1 MNETSS
7 KLTKQLTKKLIG
19 VVSLGCDKNRVDTET
34 MLTYLN
40 QAGFRFTS
48 DPKEAN
54 VIIIN
59 TCAFIAK
66 ARKEAVDTIDEMLEY
81 KKKGKCEKIIVT
93 GCMPQKYLPELKK
106 EFKTVDCF
114 LGFDDYPNI
123 AQIVSDLYDK
133 GGQIVRCGDASTIAC
148 VENRMITTPNHY
160 AYLKI
165 ADGCENYCTFCTIPF
180 IRGRFRSKPIDEVV
194 REAKSLVNGGATE
207 LILVAQDVTK
217 YGTDLF
223 GKPALVDLIKKLS
236 KIKDLRW
243 IRLLYCYPEL
253 VTDELLNEVVTN
265 DKVCKYLDIP
275 FQHVSDNVLKMMNRH
290 INHEKT
296 IALVEKIRALPVH
309 IAIRTTFMVGFPGE
323 TDKDFAELV
332 DFVKRYRLDQVGFF
346 AYSKEEGTVAAKM
359 PNQVDEKTKNKRLL
373 AIMKEA
379 EKVQKANLRAMVGK
393 TVDVVYEDIDYDRE
407 LLVGRSPYQAP
418 EIDNLIYFKSKDFV
432 DVGGMYPVKITR
444 VMGCDLKGEKL

>member
-1 MNETSS
+1 MKETSS

-180 IRGRFRSKPIDEVV
+180 IRGRFRSKPIDEVA

-223 GKPALVDLIKKLS
+223 GKPALVDLIKRLS
-236 KIKDLRW
+236 KIKNLRW

-332 DFVKRYRLDQVGFF
+332 DFVKRYKLDQVGFF

-407 LLVGRSPYQAP
+407 LFVGRSQYQAP

>member
-1 MNETSS
+1 MKETSS

-180 IRGRFRSKPIDEVV
+180 IRGRFRSKPIDEVA

-296 IALVEKIRALPVH
+296 IALVEKIRALPAH

-332 DFVKRYRLDQVGFF
+332 DFVKRYKLDQVGFF

-407 LLVGRSPYQAP
+407 LFVGRSQYQAP

>member
-1 MNETSS
+1 MKETSS

-40 QAGFRFTS
+40 QAGFKFTS

-133 GGQIVRCGDASTIAC
+133 DGQIVRCGDASTIAC

-236 KIKDLRW
+236 KIKGLRW

-332 DFVKRYRLDQVGFF
+332 DFVKRYKLDQVGFF

-407 LLVGRSPYQAP
+407 LFVGRSQYQAP

>member
-1 MNETSS
+1 MKENNS
-7 KLTKQLTKKLIG
+7 KLTKQITKKLIG

-34 MLTYLN
+34 MLTYLS
-40 QAGFRFTS
+40 QAGFGFTS

-106 EFKTVDCF
+106 EFPSVDCF

-123 AQIVSDLYDK
+123 AQIVSDLYAKD
-133 GGQIVRCGDASTIAC
+133 GQIVRCGDASTIAC

-236 KIKDLRW
+236 KIKELRW

-332 DFVKRYRLDQVGFF
+332 DFVKKYKLDQVGFF

-407 LLVGRSPYQAP
+407 LLVGRSQYQAP

-432 DVGGMYPVKITR
+432 DVGGVYPVKITR

>member
-66 ARKEAVDTIDEMLEY
+66 ARKEAIDTIDEMLEY

-180 IRGRFRSKPIDEVV
+180 IRGRFRSKPIDEVA

-332 DFVKRYRLDQVGFF
+332 DFVKRYKLDQVGFF

-407 LLVGRSPYQAP
+407 LFVGRSQYQAP

>member
-1 MNETSS
+1 MKETSS

-180 IRGRFRSKPIDEVV
+180 IRGRFRSKPIDEVA

-223 GKPALVDLIKKLS
+223 GKPALIDLIKKLS

-332 DFVKRYRLDQVGFF
+332 DFVKKYKLDQVGFF

-407 LLVGRSPYQAP
+407 LFVGRSQYQAP

>member
-1 MNETSS
+1 MKETSS

-114 LGFDDYPNI
+114 LGFDDYLNI

-332 DFVKRYRLDQVGFF
+332 DFVKRYKLDQVGFF

-359 PNQVDEKTKNKRLL
+359 PSQVDEKTKNKRLL

-393 TVDVVYEDIDYDRE
+393 TVDVVYEDIDDDRE
-407 LLVGRSPYQAP
+407 LFVGRSQYQAP

>member
-332 DFVKRYRLDQVGFF
+332 DFVKKYKLDQVGFF

-359 PNQVDEKTKNKRLL
+359 PNQVDEKTKNERLL

-407 LLVGRSPYQAP
+407 LFVGRSQYQAP

>member
-1 MNETSS
+1 MKETSS

-19 VVSLGCDKNRVDTET
+19 VVSLGCDKNRVDTEM

-332 DFVKRYRLDQVGFF
+332 DFVKRYKLDQVGFF

-407 LLVGRSPYQAP
+407 LFVGRSQYQAP

>member
-66 ARKEAVDTIDEMLEY
+66 ARKEAIDTIDEMLEY

-180 IRGRFRSKPIDEVV
+180 IRGRFRSKPIDEVA
-194 REAKSLVNGGATE
+194 REAKCLVNGGATE

-332 DFVKRYRLDQVGFF
+332 DFVKKYKLDQVGFF

-359 PNQVDEKTKNKRLL
+359 PNQVDEKAKNKRLL

-407 LLVGRSPYQAP
+407 LFVGRSQYQAP

>member
-40 QAGFRFTS
+40 QAGFKFTS

-180 IRGRFRSKPIDEVV
+180 IRGRFRSKPIDEVA

-332 DFVKRYRLDQVGFF
+332 DFVKKYKLDQVGFF

-407 LLVGRSPYQAP
+407 LFVGRSQYQAP

>member
-1 MNETSS
+1 MKETSS

-236 KIKDLRW
+236 KIKNLRW

-332 DFVKRYRLDQVGFF
+332 DFVKRYKLDQVGFF

-407 LLVGRSPYQAP
+407 LFVGRSQYQAP

>member
-1 MNETSS
+1 MKETSS

-332 DFVKRYRLDQVGFF
+332 DFVKRYKLDQVGFF

-393 TVDVVYEDIDYDRE
+393 IVDVVYEDIDYDRE
-407 LLVGRSPYQAP
+407 LFVGRSQYQAP

>member
-1 MNETSS
+1 MKETSS

-40 QAGFRFTS
+40 QAGFNFTS

-66 ARKEAVDTIDEMLEY
+66 ARKEAVDTIDEMIEY

-114 LGFDDYPNI
+114 LGLDDYPNI

-133 GGQIVRCGDASTIAC
+133 DGQIVRCGDASTIAC

-236 KIKDLRW
+236 KIKGLRW

-407 LLVGRSPYQAP
+407 LFVGRSQYQAP

>member
-1 MNETSS
+1 MKETSS

-133 GGQIVRCGDASTIAC
+133 GGQIVRGGDASTIAC

-332 DFVKRYRLDQVGFF
+332 DFVKKYKLDQVGFF

-393 TVDVVYEDIDYDRE
+393 TVGVVYEDIDYDRE
-407 LLVGRSPYQAP
+407 LFVGRSQYQAP

>member
-1 MNETSS
+1 MKETSS

-180 IRGRFRSKPIDEVV
+180 IRGRFRSKPIDEVA

-332 DFVKRYRLDQVGFF
+332 DFVKRYTLDQVGFF

-407 LLVGRSPYQAP
+407 LFVGRSQYQAP

>member
-1 MNETSS
+1 MKETSS

-19 VVSLGCDKNRVDTET
+19 VVSLGCDKNRVDTEM

-180 IRGRFRSKPIDEVV
+180 IRGRFRSKPIDEVA

-332 DFVKRYRLDQVGFF
+332 DFVKRYKLDQVGFF

-407 LLVGRSPYQAP
+407 LFVGRSQYQAP

>member
-1 MNETSS
+1 MKETSS

-123 AQIVSDLYDK
+123 AQIVSDLYGK

-180 IRGRFRSKPIDEVV
+180 IRGRFRSKPIDEVA

-332 DFVKRYRLDQVGFF
+332 DFVKRYKLDQVGFF

-407 LLVGRSPYQAP
+407 LFVGRSQYQAP

>member
-133 GGQIVRCGDASTIAC
+133 GGQIVRCGNASTIAC

-180 IRGRFRSKPIDEVV
+180 IRGRFRSKPIDEVA

-332 DFVKRYRLDQVGFF
+332 DFVKRYKLDQVGFF

-407 LLVGRSPYQAP
+407 LFVGRSQYQAP

>member
-180 IRGRFRSKPIDEVV
+180 IRGRFRSKPIDEVA

-332 DFVKRYRLDQVGFF
+332 DFVKRYKLDQVGFF

-359 PNQVDEKTKNKRLL
+359 LNQVDEKTKNKRLL

-407 LLVGRSPYQAP
+407 LFVGRSQYQAP

>member
-19 VVSLGCDKNRVDTET
+19 VVSLGCDKNRVDTEM

-180 IRGRFRSKPIDEVV
+180 IRGRFRSKPIDEVA

-332 DFVKRYRLDQVGFF
+332 DFVKRYKLDQVGFF

-407 LLVGRSPYQAP
+407 LFVGRSQYQAP

>member
-180 IRGRFRSKPIDEVV
+180 IRGRFRSKPIDEVA

-332 DFVKRYRLDQVGFF
+332 DFVKRYKLDQVGFF

-407 LLVGRSPYQAP
+407 LFVGRSQYQAP

>member
-180 IRGRFRSKPIDEVV
+180 IRGRFRSKPIDEVA
-194 REAKSLVNGGATE
+194 RDAKSLVNGGATE

-332 DFVKRYRLDQVGFF
+332 DFVKRYKLDQVGFF

-407 LLVGRSPYQAP
+407 LFVGRSQYQAP

>member
-332 DFVKRYRLDQVGFF
+332 DFVKRYKLDQVGFF

-407 LLVGRSPYQAP
+407 LFVGRSQYQAP

>member
-1 MNETSS
+1 MKENNS
-7 KLTKQLTKKLIG
+7 KLTKQITKKLIG

-34 MLTYLN
+34 MLTYLS
-40 QAGFRFTS
+40 QAGFGFTS
-48 DPKEAN
+48 DPNEAN

-106 EFKTVDCF
+106 EFPSVDCF

-123 AQIVSDLYDK
+123 AQIVGDLYAKD
-133 GGQIVRCGDASTIAC
+133 GQIVRCGDASTIAC

-194 REAKSLVNGGATE
+194 REAQSLVNGGATE

-275 FQHVSDNVLKMMNRH
+275 FQHVSDNILKMMNRH

-332 DFVKRYRLDQVGFF
+332 DFVKKYKLDQVGFF

-379 EKVQKANLRAMVGK
+379 EKVQKANLRAVVGK

-407 LLVGRSPYQAP
+407 LFVGRSQYQAP

-432 DVGGMYPVKITR
+432 DVGGVYPVKITR

>member
-180 IRGRFRSKPIDEVV
+180 IRGRFRSKPIDEVA

-332 DFVKRYRLDQVGFF
+332 DFVKKYKLDQVGFF

-359 PNQVDEKTKNKRLL
+359 PNQVNEKTKNKRLL

-407 LLVGRSPYQAP
+407 LFVGRSQYQAP

>member
-133 GGQIVRCGDASTIAC
+133 GGQIVRCGDASTLAC

-180 IRGRFRSKPIDEVV
+180 IRGRFRSKPIDEVA

-332 DFVKRYRLDQVGFF
+332 DFVKKYKLDQVGFF

-359 PNQVDEKTKNKRLL
+359 PNQVNEKTKNKRLL

-407 LLVGRSPYQAP
+407 LFVGRSQYQAP

>member
-1 MNETSS
+1 MKETSS

-40 QAGFRFTS
+40 QAGFKFTS

-133 GGQIVRCGDASTIAC
+133 DGQIVRCGDASTIAC

-236 KIKDLRW
+236 KIKGLRW

-332 DFVKRYRLDQVGFF
+332 DFVKRYKLDQVGFF

-359 PNQVDEKTKNKRLL
+359 PNQIDEKTKNKRLL

-407 LLVGRSPYQAP
+407 LFVGRSQYQAP

>member
-180 IRGRFRSKPIDEVV
+180 IRGRFRSKPIDEVA

-236 KIKDLRW
+236 KIKNLRW

-332 DFVKRYRLDQVGFF
+332 DFVKRYKLDQVGFF

-407 LLVGRSPYQAP
+407 LFVGRSQYQAP

>member
-40 QAGFRFTS
+40 QAGFKFTS

-133 GGQIVRCGDASTIAC
+133 DGQIVRCGDASTIAC

-332 DFVKRYRLDQVGFF
+332 DFVKKYKLDQVGFF

-407 LLVGRSPYQAP
+407 LFVGRSQYQAP

>member
-1 MNETSS
+1 MKETSS

-180 IRGRFRSKPIDEVV
+180 IRGRFRSKPIDEVA

-323 TDKDFAELV
+323 TNKDFAELV
-332 DFVKRYRLDQVGFF
+332 DFVKRYKLDQVGFF

-407 LLVGRSPYQAP
+407 LFVGRSQYQAP

>member
-1 MNETSS
+1 MKETSS

-332 DFVKRYRLDQVGFF
+332 DFVKRYKLDQVGFF

-407 LLVGRSPYQAP
+407 LFVGRSQYQAP
-418 EIDNLIYFKSKDFV
+418 EIDNLIYFTSKDFV

>member
-1 MNETSS
+1 MKETSS

-40 QAGFRFTS
+40 QAGFKFTS

-133 GGQIVRCGDASTIAC
+133 DGQIVRCGDASTIAC

-223 GKPALVDLIKKLS
+223 GKPVLVDLIKKLS
-236 KIKDLRW
+236 KIKGLRW

-332 DFVKRYRLDQVGFF
+332 DFVKRYKLDQVGFF

-407 LLVGRSPYQAP
+407 LFVGRSQYQAP

>member
-1 MNETSS
+1 MKKTSS

-180 IRGRFRSKPIDEVV
+180 IRGRFRSKPIDEVA

-332 DFVKRYRLDQVGFF
+332 DFVKRYKLDQVGFF

-407 LLVGRSPYQAP
+407 LFVGRSQYQAP

>member
-180 IRGRFRSKPIDEVV
+180 IRGQFRSKPIDEVA

-332 DFVKRYRLDQVGFF
+332 DFVKRYKLDQVGFF

-407 LLVGRSPYQAP
+407 LFVGRSQYQAP